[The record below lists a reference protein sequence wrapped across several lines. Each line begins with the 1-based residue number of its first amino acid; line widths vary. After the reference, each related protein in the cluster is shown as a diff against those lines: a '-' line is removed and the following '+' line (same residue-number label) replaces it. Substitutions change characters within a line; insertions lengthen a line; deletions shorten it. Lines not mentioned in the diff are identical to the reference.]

1 MSKEFRN
8 DMRERQLLT
17 FTHRMQLLLLRCRA
31 HERVHPRRAVRLRA
45 EADHGETA
53 WKRGV
58 SVCLESRKNFSEK
71 RGMVSANEGMM
82 SATEGMIVPTKAW

>member
-1 MSKEFRN
+1 MEVVSKEFCN

-17 FTHRMQLLLLRCRA
+17 FTHRMQLLLLRGRA

-53 WKRGV
+53 
-58 SVCLESRKNFSEK
+58 
-71 RGMVSANEGMM
+71 
-82 SATEGMIVPTKAW
+82 

>member
-1 MSKEFRN
+1 MEVVSEEFRN

-17 FTHRMQLLLLRCRA
+17 FTHRMQLLLLWGRA

-53 WKRGV
+53 WKREI
-58 SVCLESRKNFSEK
+58 SKCLESR
-71 RGMVSANEGMM
+71 
-82 SATEGMIVPTKAW
+82 